1 MARIKYTT
9 KELNTLARLMKAEA
23 VGEGNQGMLLVGNV
37 TVNRVVAKCSNF
49 RNTNT
54 LTKVIFQKNAFE
66 GTKSKLFQTGF
77 TSYQK
82 NLAKRVVTSWRG
94 HPATRSL
101 FFFAPG
107 KNRRCKDTF
116 YGPLVGR
123 YKNHCFYQL
132 KNMSKC
138 GL

>member
-9 KELNTLARLMKAEA
+9 KELHTLARLIKAEA

-37 TVNRVVAKCSNF
+37 VVNRVVAKCSNF

-77 TSYQK
+77 TSSQK
-82 NLAKRVVTSWRG
+82 KLAQRVVNSWRG

-101 FFFAPG
+101 FFYAPG
-107 KNRRCKDTF
+107 KNRRCKDNI
-116 YGPLVGR
+116 YCPYKGR

-138 GL
+138 GV

>member
-9 KELNTLARLMKAEA
+9 KELHTLARLIKAEA

-37 TVNRVVAKCSNF
+37 VVNRVVAKCSNF

-77 TSYQK
+77 TSTQK
-82 NLAKRVVTSWRG
+82 KLAQRVVNSWRG
-94 HPATRSL
+94 HPATTAL
-101 FFFAPG
+101 FFYAPG
-107 KNRRCKDTF
+107 KRRRCKDVF
-116 YGPLVGR
+116 YGPYIGR
-123 YKNHCFYQL
+123 YKNHCFYKL

-138 GL
+138 GI

>member
-9 KELNTLARLMKAEA
+9 KELNTLARLIKAEA

-37 TVNRVVAKCSNF
+37 VVNRVVAKCSNF

-77 TSYQK
+77 TSTQK
-82 NLAKRVVTSWRG
+82 RLAERTVKSWRG
-94 HPATRSL
+94 HPATIAL
-101 FFFAPG
+101 FFYAPG
-107 KNRRCKDTF
+107 KNRRCQDTF
-116 YGPLVGR
+116 YGPYIGR
-123 YKNHCFYQL
+123 YKNHCFYKL
-132 KNMSKC
+132 NNMSKC
-138 GL
+138 GI

>member
-9 KELNTLARLMKAEA
+9 KELNTLARLIKAEA
-23 VGEGNQGMLLVGNV
+23 VGEGNKGMLLVGNV
-37 TVNRVVAKCSNF
+37 VVNRVVAKCSNF

-54 LTKVIFQKNAFE
+54 LTKVIYQKNAFE

-77 TSYQK
+77 TSTQK
-82 NLAKRVVTSWRG
+82 KLAKRAVTSYRD

-101 FFFAPG
+101 FFYAPG
-107 KNRRCKDTF
+107 KNRRCKNTF
-116 YGPLVGR
+116 YGPYVGR
-123 YKNHCFYQL
+123 YKNHCFYQI

>member
-9 KELNTLARLMKAEA
+9 KELNTLARLLKEEA

-37 TVNRVVAKCSNF
+37 VVNRVVAKCSNF

-77 TSYQK
+77 TSTQK
-82 NLAKRVVTSWRG
+82 RLAQRVVKSWRG

-101 FFFAPG
+101 FFYAPG

-116 YGPLVGR
+116 YGPYIGR

-138 GL
+138 GI

>member
-77 TSYQK
+77 TSSQK
-82 NLAKRVVTSWRG
+82 KLAKRVVTSWRG

-107 KNRRCKDTF
+107 KNRRCKDNF